1 MSPATCNADLM
12 KITTDKWEASIP
24 TGLKYDRYT
33 SDGLD
38 ALQNWL
44 EQMQSFIQVKR
55 KQLEEKEAF
64 EKDYDDR
71 IKNVPDYL
79 KKVAE

>member
-1 MSPATCNADLM
+1 
-12 KITTDKWEASIP
+12 
-24 TGLKYDRYT
+24 
-33 SDGLD
+33 
-38 ALQNWL
+38 
-44 EQMQSFIQVKR
+44 MQSFIKVKR

>member
-1 MSPATCNADLM
+1 M
-12 KITTDKWEASIP
+12 
-24 TGLKYDRYT
+24 KYDRYT

-44 EQMQSFIQVKR
+44 EQMQSFIKVKR